1 MDEGNRRRFL
11 NFVSELATNSIV
23 TFMMRGLTAAG
34 SPIRRQVF
42 AMQQPTKIS
51 CLLSIVSLLKIEL
64 FHAMRQVYSPRKR
77 THRQLSYPEESTVAP
92 NAIWLCAFGVLVSG
106 FGFQVVPSPT
116 TTNQETSK
124 TLAEFP
130 RRLRTNSQNELGGI
144 KGRCSDSGC
153 AGFQS
158 ACIVVVTGDGKQPGS
173 AWLLPLASLA
183 TLTLI
188 AFTSHRP

>member
-106 FGFQVVPSPT
+106 FGFQVVHTSA
-116 TTNQETSK
+116 TTNQGMSK
-124 TLAEFP
+124 TLTEFHIACG
-130 RRLRTNSQNELGGI
+130 TKSG
-144 KGRCSDSGC
+144 KWRCSDCGC
-153 AGFQS
+153 EGFQS
-158 ACIVVVTGDGKQPGS
+158 GCSVAVSSRVVSSFEFFQE
-173 AWLLPLASLA
+173 
-183 TLTLI
+183 
-188 AFTSHRP
+188 